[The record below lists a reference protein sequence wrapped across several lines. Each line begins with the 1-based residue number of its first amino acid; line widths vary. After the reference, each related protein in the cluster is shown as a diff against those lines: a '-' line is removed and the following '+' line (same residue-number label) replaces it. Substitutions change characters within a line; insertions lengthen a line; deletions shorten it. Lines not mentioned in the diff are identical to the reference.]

1 MRKYYLVFAIA
12 LLFGCE
18 VAERPPMPAEE
29 INWRNAIKEYRCTP
43 VQFTEVEREFNVCNK
58 TQWVSNYC
66 FNTAIMR
73 NCEKIKK

>member
-1 MRKYYLVFAIA
+1 MKKYFLCFVAVF
-12 LLFGCE
+12 LLGCNSME
-18 VAERPPMPAEE
+18 SPKEE
-29 INWRNAIKEYRCTP
+29 IEWRNAIKEYRCTS